1 MAFTACGSPGYVAPE
16 IIEGHGYTFQVDYW
30 SIGVILYILLCG
42 FPPFFADTNQALFEQ
57 IMVCKYEFTSPYFD
71 DISSMAKELIS
82 GLLVKDPKKRLT
94 ADEILEHT
102 WMQGIVTPR
111 TYLPNVT
118 LQIKEFNTRRKFKRA
133 TYMVMAA

>member
-1 MAFTACGSPGYVAPE
+1 
-16 IIEGHGYTFQVDYW
+16 
-30 SIGVILYILLCG
+30 
-42 FPPFFADTNQALFEQ
+42 
-57 IMVCKYEFTSPYFD
+57 MVCKYEFTSPYFD

-82 GLLVKDPKKRLT
+82 SLLVKDPKKRLT